1 MCSVF
6 GLRKNHGF
14 SQIIVG
20 FLRFEVKMAKFQSLS
35 TRVSEASAVSKLRC
49 QVVKSVRKVLL
60 CEK

>member
-1 MCSVF
+1 M
-6 GLRKNHGF
+6 
-14 SQIIVG
+14 G

-49 QVVKSVRKVLL
+49 PVVKSVRKVLL